1 MKNASLKEIAIKL
14 REEGYSY
21 GLILEQVPVSKSTLS
36 VWLAHIPYTPNK
48 KVVERI
54 GSALAASGLVK
65 HKQKTASYKEAEM
78 LAKSDI
84 GSCTERDLFMLG
96 IALYIGEGEKNDNV
110 GIINS
115 DPLIIVMTMNWLKKF
130 YNVPQVNFTL
140 AIHLYPDNNSEAS
153 LEYWSKQTG
162 IPVSSFGKTQV
173 DRRQNK
179 SMGKRSKLPHGTAH
193 LRVRANG
200 NRQLGALLARRIK
213 AASTIVLEQ
222 TNKMRV

>member
-1 MKNASLKEIAIKL
+1 MKSSAKETAIKL
-14 REEGYSY
+14 RQAGYSY
-21 GLILEQVPVSKSTLS
+21 SLILEKVPVSKSTLS
-36 VWLAHIPYTPNK
+36 VWLAHIPYAPNK

-54 GSALAASGLVK
+54 GSALAASGLAK
-65 HKQKTASYKEAEM
+65 HKQKAASYDEAET
-78 LAKSDI
+78 LAKFDI
-84 GSCTERDLFMLG
+84 GSCTERDLFMVGL
-96 IALYIGEGEKNDNV
+96 ALYLGEGEKNDNV

-115 DPLIIVMTMNWLKKF
+115 DPLIIITTMNWLKKF
-130 YNVPQVNFTL
+130 YNVPQANFTL

-153 LEYWSKQTG
+153 LKYWSKQTN
-162 IPVSSFGKTQV
+162 ISIAHFGKTQV
-173 DRRQNK
+173 DKRVNK

-213 AASTIVLEQ
+213 AASAIVLEQ